1 MVLMGFAAVIL
12 LGSVLLVLPWSHA
25 PGRVSYLDALFT
37 STSAV
42 CVTGLVVVDTGTA
55 FTGLGQFI
63 IMVLIQIGGLGVMTG
78 TAMIFAILGRRLS
91 LRSQAAVHDSLFQS
105 DSAHD
110 FRRLFV
116 RILKVTFAIE
126 GLGVVLLFVAF
137 LVTRGNVVHA
147 GWSALF
153 HSVSAFCNAGF
164 SIYSDNLIAA
174 RVNPLITF
182 TIMGLIVAGGLGL
195 WVLAELLIHAKHSLP
210 RAHPPAG
217 LRRLSLHAK
226 VVLTGTAILIAV
238 GFVGLLVF
246 GLTPGEPTIWDKLHN
261 ALFQSITSR
270 TAGFNTVDIGKLPSA
285 SLFLITLLMFIG
297 ANPASCAGGVKI
309 TTMAI
314 FAAQL
319 RSIVRNQ
326 EDVTLFERRV
336 SSDVVRR
343 VNLLLALAVLWNV
356 LGLLFLLVS
365 EAGSGGMSMERL
377 LFEQISAFGTVGL
390 STGITPD
397 VSGPGQFE
405 LILTMFVGRVGPLT
419 LATWALARQALRIGY
434 PEGKVM
440 IG

>member
-1 MVLMGFAAVIL
+1 MGFAAVIL
-12 LGSVLLVLPWSHA
+12 MGSVLLVLPWSHA
-25 PGRVSYLDALFT
+25 PGEVSYLDALFT

-78 TAMIFAILGRRLS
+78 TAMIFALLGRRLS
-91 LRSQAAVHDSLFQS
+91 LRSQAALHDSLFQG
-105 DSAHD
+105 DAAHD
-110 FRRLFV
+110 FRLLFV
-116 RILKVTFAIE
+116 RILKVTFAVE
-126 GLGVVLLFVAF
+126 GLGVAVLFVAF
-137 LVTRGNVVHA
+137 LMTKGNVFHS

-164 SIYSDNLIAA
+164 SIYSDNLLGA

-195 WVLAELLIHAKHSLP
+195 WVLAELWIHAKHALP
-210 RAHPPAG
+210 GAHPPAG

-226 VVLTGTAILIAV
+226 VVLTGTAILISV

-246 GLTPGEPTIWDKLHN
+246 GLTPGEPTIWDHIHG

-285 SLFLITLLMFIG
+285 SILLLTILMFIG

-309 TTMAI
+309 TTVAI
-314 FAAQL
+314 FLAQL
-319 RSIVRNQ
+319 RSIIRNQ
-326 EDVTLFERRV
+326 DDVTLFERRIPG
-336 SSDVVRR
+336 DVVRR
-343 VNLLLALAVLWNV
+343 VNLLLAVAVMWNTA
-356 LGLLFLLVS
+356 GLLFLLVS
-365 EAGSGGMSMERL
+365 QAGSSGMSMERL

-397 VSGPGQFE
+397 VSGPGQLE
-405 LILTMFVGRVGPLT
+405 LILTMYVGRVGPLT